1 MLRIFGV
8 GNVVVL
14 ALLPAVIAIFQL
26 LNLQGGYY
34 EFSKDG
40 IDLGIW
46 GNFDGFNHFWR
57 SFLAGVFVSINAVL
71 INFVFNKNNFF
82 PKNTF
87 YPSILY
93 VTVMSFNH
101 CFYELNGIIIGHF
114 LIIMALNQLLNLEQN
129 TDGRSNAFLTGLFL
143 GVGATLHT
151 PLITILPI
159 AFLMVWVIRPFVFRE
174 TLLIL
179 AGFITPLLYGLSFK
193 FLKNIN
199 IWVNPLKDSLKYHE
213 KEYVFLASSFALAL
227 LFLISLFA
235 IRNKMSNSSI
245 RLKKMVRILWFLV
258 FYALF
263 LGILNFA
270 FYKRIEWFSYGAIP
284 LSFFLPFAFEHKSLS
299 FFATFFYY
307 AVLIISLCKF
317 MIF

>member
-8 GNVVVL
+8 GNVFVL
-14 ALLPAVIAIFQL
+14 ALLPVLIAVFQL
-26 LNLQGGYY
+26 LNLQDGYY
-34 EFSKDG
+34 EFSKEG
-40 IDLGIW
+40 VYLGIW
-46 GNFDGFNHFWR
+46 GNFEGLNHFWR
-57 SFLAGVFVSINAVL
+57 SIFAGIFVFVNAVL
-71 INFVFNKNNFF
+71 INFIFNKNNFF

-87 YPSILY
+87 FPSILY

-101 CFYELNGIIIGHF
+101 CFYEFNGIIIGHF
-114 LIIMALNQLLNLEQN
+114 LIILAINQLLNLEQN
-129 TDGRSNAFLTGLFL
+129 IDGRSNAFLTGFFF
-143 GVGATLHT
+143 GIAATLHT
-151 PLITILPI
+151 PLLTSLPI
-159 AFLMVWVIRPFVFRE
+159 VFFMVWVIRPFVIRE
-174 TLLIL
+174 TFLIL
-179 AGFITPLLYGLSFK
+179 FGFTTPLLYGISFN
-193 FLKNIN
+193 FLKDVN
-199 IWVNPLKDSLKYHE
+199 IWVNPLKDFIKYHE
-213 KEYVFLASSFALAL
+213 KEYVFLASSFALGI
-227 LFLISLFA
+227 LFLISLLA
-235 IRNKMSNSSI
+235 IRTKMSNSSI

-263 LGILNFA
+263 LGILNFL